1 MNRCW
6 ILKAK
11 GLSDLRLPVAAVILL
26 GITQII
32 GYGTLY
38 YSFSILAPAI
48 ARDFGHSTEWIFALL
63 SCALL
68 AGGLAA
74 PWIGKAFDLFGA
86 GKVMCF
92 GSVVASLALIICSLS
107 SGIGSFAICLL
118 MLEVAANLVQYGAA
132 FALLVQLQPA
142 AATRS
147 ITYLTLIAGFAS
159 TLFWPFTSALHG
171 WMTWQE
177 IYRLFAVL
185 NLVICFPAH
194 LWLAGQLNRS
204 RRQQNISAGP
214 RAELSGLLAP
224 DRRRQGFLLMAFA
237 LSTQALLSSAI
248 LVHMVPLLT
257 GLGLGG
263 IAVIAGSLFGPS
275 QVASRLIN
283 MLFGRDLSP
292 LALAIISAVLMAIA
306 PVALLLGAP
315 SITSAIIFA
324 CIFGFGN
331 GLFSITAGTL
341 PLYLFGSAGY
351 GALQGKVTSARLV
364 SSACAPFALAY
375 LLANA
380 GTTISLL
387 LLGFWGLISVAA
399 FLAIARR

>member
-1 MNRCW
+1 M
-6 ILKAK
+6 
-11 GLSDLRLPVAAVILL
+11 SDVRLPVAAVVLL

-48 ARDFGHSTEWIFALL
+48 ARDFGHSTEWIFGLL

-68 AGGLAA
+68 AGGLVA

-92 GSVVASLALIICSLS
+92 GSVVASLALMICSLS
-107 SGIGSFAICLL
+107 SGLGSFAICLL

-159 TLFWPFTSALHG
+159 TLFWPLTSALG
-171 WMTWQE
+171 RWMSWQE
-177 IYRLFAVL
+177 VYQLYAAL
-185 NLVICFPAH
+185 NLLVCLPAH
-194 LWLAGQLNRS
+194 LWLARRLRRTRS
-204 RRQQNISAGP
+204 LQATSAASSNQVP
-214 RAELSGLLAP
+214 GLLSP
-224 DRRRQGFLLMAFA
+224 DKRRQGFLLMAFA
-237 LSTQALLSSAI
+237 LSMQALLSSAV

-257 GLGLGG
+257 ALGLGG
-263 IAVIAGSLFGPS
+263 IAVLAGSLFGPS

-283 MLFGRDLSP
+283 MLLGKDLTPLTLALLSALLMAVSP
-292 LALAIISAVLMAIA
+292 LV
-306 PVALLLGAP
+306 LLLGAP
-315 SITSAIIFA
+315 SVVHAIAFA
-324 CIFGFGN
+324 CLFGFGN
-331 GLFSITAGTL
+331 GLFSITSGTL

-351 GALQGKVTSARLV
+351 GALQGRVTSARLIA
-364 SSACAPFALAY
+364 SALAPFALAF
-375 LLANA
+375 LMENTGISVSL
-380 GTTISLL
+380 SLL
-387 LLGFWGLISVAA
+387 GLCGLISILA
-399 FLAIARR
+399 FGMVGR